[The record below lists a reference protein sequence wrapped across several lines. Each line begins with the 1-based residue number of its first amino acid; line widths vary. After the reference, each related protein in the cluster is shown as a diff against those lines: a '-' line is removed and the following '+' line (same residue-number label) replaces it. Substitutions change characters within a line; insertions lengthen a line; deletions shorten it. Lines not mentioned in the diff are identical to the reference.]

1 VFRRCEYSENCKFT
15 DKEIKTRPVNPS
27 YALAD
32 ILLIADVPCDDA
44 ILTSLS
50 ALLTKSQN
58 LISKPEQCSFETKI
72 IHQLPYRFL
81 TLFSYDQIILTE
93 IEMFVLVL

>member
-1 VFRRCEYSENCKFT
+1 MR
-15 DKEIKTRPVNPS
+15 IHL
-27 YALAD
+27 ALAD

-58 LISKPEQCSFETKI
+58 LISKHEVSKQKSFTNYHTI
-72 IHQLPYRFL
+72 R
-81 TLFSYDQIILTE
+81 
-93 IEMFVLVL
+93 